1 MKGIGNEH
9 GILNGF
15 GIYMY
20 YHYRLY
26 TDVYVVYLEF
36 ELSNSVCYK
45 GQCYVQTLT

>member
-1 MKGIGNEH
+1 MQDIGNEH

-15 GIYMY
+15 GNYMY

-26 TDVYVVYLEF
+26 TDVNLEF